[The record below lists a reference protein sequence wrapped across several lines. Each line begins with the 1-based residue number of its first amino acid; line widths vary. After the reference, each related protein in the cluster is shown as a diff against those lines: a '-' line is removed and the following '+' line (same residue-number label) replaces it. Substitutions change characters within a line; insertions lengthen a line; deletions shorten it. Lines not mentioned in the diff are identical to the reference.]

1 MSNATKLLTNANFD
15 EEVLA
20 SEVPVVVDFWA
31 EWCGPCKLLAPM
43 LDQIAEERRGSLVIG
58 KLNVDDNQA
67 TAKRFEVLGIPSLL
81 VFKDGE
87 LIHRRVGVSS
97 KRALLAELDAV
108 LGVPAAE
115 GRPGAGA

>member
-1 MSNATKLLTNANFD
+1 MSSGTKLLTNANFD

-20 SEVPVVVDFWA
+20 SDLPVVVDFWA
-31 EWCGPCKLLAPM
+31 EWCGPCKLLEPM
-43 LDQIAEERRGSLVIG
+43 LDQIAQERRGSLVVG
-58 KLNVDDNQA
+58 KLNVDDNPA

-81 VFKDGE
+81 VFKEGE

-108 LGVPAAE
+108 LGVPAA
-115 GRPGAGA
+115 GGAAGSNA